1 MSGTSWSGLF
11 GSCTA
16 LENVTFEGTIPVRGN
31 MSVFSSCPKLTVDSL
46 MSFINALTNMNSS
59 ATYTITIGSTN
70 LAKLTEEQIQIATD
84 KRITLQ

>member
-1 MSGTSWSGLF
+1 MF
-11 GSCTA
+11 YNCTA

-31 MSVFSSCPKLTVDSL
+31 MSVFSYSNKLTVKSL
-46 MSFINALTNMNSS
+46 MSFINALTNMSDT

>member
-1 MSGTSWSGLF
+1 MSGTNWSSMFGLC
-11 GSCTA
+11 SA

-46 MSFINALTNMNSS
+46 MSFINALTNMSDT

>member
-1 MSGTSWSGLF
+1 MSGTSWSGMF

-31 MSVFSSCPKLTVDSL
+31 MSVFSSCPNLTVESL
-46 MSFINALTNMNSS
+46 MSFINALTNMSDT

-84 KRITLQ
+84 KRITLK